1 MRRALPVL
9 SPAVLGALL
18 VLLVSLVAARPAQAA
33 GCSATGHVQGT
44 VILVQ
49 LEPSSVTVR
58 QGDCVGFVNDLAVP
72 VDVHVD
78 PAFDRQVP
86 PGGQV
91 TYPAKRAGAHAM
103 SAGTLVFR
111 DDGTLTVRRTQPQR
125 TPSSPAPTSEPPAT
139 SEPRS
144 PQPSDGG
151 SGGPRVAP
159 TPSFSGFPTPSFQ
172 SPTGTPPSVA
182 GPSVSPYP
190 TAPVPTSSPTAVATG
205 PIEPASG
212 RGAGLPAA
220 VAALSIVGAGAGLVR
235 VLLAEPVDDLPGV
248 GGRA

>member
-18 VLLVSLVAARPAQAA
+18 VLLLSLVAARPVQAA
-33 GCSATGHVQGT
+33 GCAATVHVQGT
-44 VILVQ
+44 AIQVQ
-49 LEPSSVTVR
+49 LEPSAVTVR
-58 QGDCVGFVNDLAVP
+58 QGDCVGFVNDLTVP

-78 PAFDRQVP
+78 PGFDRQVP

-91 TYPAKRAGAHAM
+91 TYPAKRVGGHAM
-103 SAGTLVFR
+103 SAGTLVFS
-111 DDGTLTVRRTQPQR
+111 DDGTLTVRKAQPQR
-125 TPSSPAPTSEPPAT
+125 TPSSAAPTSEPPT
-139 SEPRS
+139 SA
-144 PQPSDGG
+144 PQPPPPSDGG

-159 TPSFSGFPTPSFQ
+159 TPSFSGFPTPSLQ
-172 SPTGTPPSVA
+172 SPTGAPPSVA

-190 TAPVPTSSPTAVATG
+190 TAPEPTSSPTAVATG